1 MKYYA
6 LFFLAVAATLV
17 CAEGQ
22 TTLPNNLSGQ
32 PQNIST
38 VDSGFQPKFNG
49 FSFQNYGNEIQTA
62 GLTPAEMQRMFGDGV
77 IASRS
82 GDKILLTPPAER
94 WMNMANEAMAYGHC
108 EGMAVLSVLMY
119 YNKVS
124 PLEFEGNETIDLSLQ
139 KELLQREIAYWWST
153 QVTSPGGSV
162 KVRESPNAVLD
173 TLKKAFEGGQN
184 ITEWWVLGIFKPDR
198 SGGHSITPIAVEDI
212 NNSTAEILVYDNNFP
227 KDVKAIVINKTANTW
242 SYYASINPNEPSS
255 LYIGNAS
262 TRSLEVVSIS
272 SRLGQQRCDF
282 CAEGK
287 STSVSGSKGSLAG
300 GKQTQ
305 VWLDGDADLLIT
317 DNNSSRIGV
326 SESGQLIN
334 EIPGADVRNLTF
346 VETTTTEPKFV
357 YSVPAY
363 TDYGILLD
371 GSRLSEPGSQSL
383 WVFGPGSVIGILN
396 TPLSPG
402 EQDHVDMIWQG
413 NDNLKVTY
421 TTMSKE
427 KTIDLLICLKS
438 NKPGDNTYVEAIIK
452 GVKVDENGQVSFGL
466 DLAKNELT
474 FYTSNISNPG
484 NLQLVVRF
492 VDETGERFFAND
504 NTQLQEGDLVVLDLA
519 NADEGNGILSGEIIG
534 KDGTKESVTLENEYN
549 PDLESNQD
557 YSQEQSGV
565 PKGRSVCVDGVCDIK
580 ITVNVD

>member
-1 MKYYA
+1 MKYHA
-6 LFFLAVAATLV
+6 LFFLAIAATLV
-17 CAEGQ
+17 CAVGQ

-49 FSFQNYGNEIQTA
+49 FSFQNYGSEIQTI

-82 GDKILLTPPAER
+82 GGKILLTPPAER

-119 YNKVS
+119 FNKIS
-124 PLEFEGNETIDLSLQ
+124 PLKFEGNETIDLSLR

-162 KVRESPNAVLD
+162 KVRDSPNAVLAAL
-173 TLKKAFEGGQN
+173 TKAFEGGRN
-184 ITEWWVLGIFKPDR
+184 TTEWWVMGIFKPDG
-198 SGGHSITPIAVEDI
+198 SGGHSITPIAVEEI

-227 KDVKAIVINKTANTW
+227 KDEKAIVINKSADTW

-255 LYIGNAS
+255 LYTGNAS

-287 STSVSGSKGSLAG
+287 STSVSGTKGSLAG
-300 GKQTQ
+300 SKHTQ

-317 DNNSSRIGV
+317 DNNSSRIGI

-334 EIPGADVRNLTF
+334 EISDAEVWNLTF
-346 VETTTTEPKFV
+346 IETTATKPKFV
-357 YSVPAY
+357 YVVPAY
-363 TDYGILLD
+363 NDYGILLD
-371 GSRLSEPGSQSL
+371 GGRLNEPGSQSL

-396 TPLSPG
+396 TPLNPG
-402 EQDHVDMIWQG
+402 EQDHVDIIWQG

-427 KTIDLLICLKS
+427 KTVDLLICLKS
-438 NKPGDNTYVEAIIK
+438 DKPGDNTYVEALIK
-452 GVKVDENGQVSFGL
+452 GVKVDENGQVIFGL

-484 NLQLVVRF
+484 NLQLEVRF

-504 NTQLQEGDLVVLDLA
+504 NTQLQEGDLFILDLA
-519 NADEGNGILSGEIIG
+519 NADEGNGTLSGEIIG
-534 KDGTKESVTLENEYN
+534 KDGTKDSFTLENEYN
-549 PDLESNQD
+549 SDSGSDQD
-557 YSQEQSGV
+557 FSQGQPSISG
-565 PKGRSVCVDGVCDIK
+565 GHRFCVDGVCDINV
-580 ITVNVD
+580 TVNVD